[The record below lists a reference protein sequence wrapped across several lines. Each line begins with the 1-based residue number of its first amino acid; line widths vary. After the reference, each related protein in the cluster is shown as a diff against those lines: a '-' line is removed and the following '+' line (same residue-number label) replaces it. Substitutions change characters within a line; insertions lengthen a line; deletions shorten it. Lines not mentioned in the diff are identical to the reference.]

1 MKKITESEALAMLTG
16 AGDWSE
22 AQARIILGHAR
33 KWSSR
38 TRGTLYSRQYIET
51 RVGSSLPR

>member
-1 MKKITESEALAMLTG
+1 MAMLTG
-16 AGDWSE
+16 VGDYSDL
-22 AQARIILGHAR
+22 QARIILGHAR

-51 RVGSSLPR
+51 RVGASLPR